1 MLPLVEGI
9 RNVMAE
15 LTKAQR
21 DNRYH
26 VQAKLDLDTYVRFTR
41 YCKDNDYSYSR
52 GIRVLISSHP
62 NIQQDG

>member
-1 MLPLVEGI
+1 
-9 RNVMAE
+9 MAE

-62 NIQQDG
+62 NIQQDV